1 MAITIQLFFAHPGF
15 VFTMVYHNL
24 FYTRV
29 WNILRYTINFAIIF
43 WANALYWANTILG
56 ECNIGKCNI
65 GRIQY
70 WANAIRP
77 YNYTPYI
84 RRGVSHTPYRIHPKL
99 HYYNIT
105 CNVFWVGSLVWLSHQ
120 NQTFPPINYPLKK
133 IPLPYSK
140 FRIWEIWCLVLWV
153 NSYCFSFIHYHP
165 KWEHAPLYQQSF
177 HLQAS
182 HRWCQDSPS
191 LVCL

>member
-43 WANALYWANTILG
+43 WDKCIILG
-56 ECNIGKCNI
+56 KYNIGKCNI
-65 GRIQY
+65 GRMQY
-70 WANAIRP
+70 WANTILANAILGEYNIGRMRFAPTIIRP
-77 YNYTPYI
+77 ISVGAYRI
-84 RRGVSHTPYRIHPKL
+84 RPIAYALSHTPKITLL

-120 NQTFPPINYPLKK
+120 NINSLPNNYPLKK
-133 IPLPYSK
+133 
-140 FRIWEIWCLVLWV
+140 
-153 NSYCFSFIHYHP
+153 
-165 KWEHAPLYQQSF
+165 
-177 HLQAS
+177 
-182 HRWCQDSPS
+182 SPCPTEN
-191 LVCL
+191 LGHGGFDV